1 MTADI
6 IESVMTS
13 TRPLVVCDVD
23 EVVLE
28 FLDPFDRYLNSIGH
42 KLHPDSFRLH
52 GNVRSIMEDIVAA
65 HDQVNRMEEE
75 FFATQDKWQVPAKG
89 VDAALRSLSRDADIV
104 FLTAMPPRH
113 HDIRRTLL
121 DLHGL
126 DFPMIATEEPKGP
139 VVAALIGGRNVPAV
153 FIDDIVRNLGSV
165 RMHAPDCLLMHLMA
179 NQVFRAMAP
188 KPEKDILIAED
199 WAHAERLIRK
209 HWGLVQEP
217 LPIPPHKGEG

>member
-6 IESVMTS
+6 IASLAAS
-13 TRPLVVCDVD
+13 RRPLVVCDVD

-28 FLDPFDRYLNSIGH
+28 FLDPFDRYLNSVGH

-52 GNVRSIMEDIVAA
+52 GNIRSLVEDIVASNEA
-65 HDQVNRMEEE
+65 CEHMQEE

-89 VDAALRSLSRDADIV
+89 VDAALRSLSDDADIV

-113 HDIRRTLL
+113 HDVRRAVL

-139 VVAALIGGRNVPAV
+139 VVAGLIGERNVPAV
-153 FIDDIVRNLGSV
+153 FVDDIVRNLGSV
-165 RMHAPDCLLMHLMA
+165 RTHAPGCVLMHLMA
-179 NQVFRAMAP
+179 NQVFRALAP
-188 KPEKDILIAED
+188 EPEDDIVIAED
-199 WAHAERLIRK
+199 WAHAERLIRQ
-209 HWGLVQEP
+209 HLRLG
-217 LPIPPHKGEG
+217 

>member
-1 MTADI
+1 MTAEI
-6 IESVMTS
+6 IKTLTAS

-52 GNVRSIMEDIVAA
+52 GNIRSIMEDIVAA

-89 VDAALRSLSRDADIV
+89 VDAALRSLARDADIV

-113 HDIRRTLL
+113 HDVRRTLL

-139 VVAALIGGRNVPAV
+139 VVAALIGDRNVPAV
-153 FIDDIVRNLGSV
+153 FVDDIVRNLGSV
-165 RMHAPDCLLMHLMA
+165 RTHAPGCLLMHLMA
-179 NQVFRAMAP
+179 NQVFRAMGP
-188 KPEKDILIAED
+188 KPENDVVIAED
-199 WAHAERLIRK
+199 WVDAQRLIRE
-209 HWGLVQEP
+209 HLGLE
-217 LPIPPHKGEG
+217 

>member
-6 IESVMTS
+6 LRSLSAS

-52 GNVRSIMEDIVAA
+52 GNIRSIMEDIVAA

-126 DFPMIATEEPKGP
+126 NFPMIATEEPKGP
-139 VVAALIGGRNVPAV
+139 VVAALIGDRNVPAV
-153 FIDDIVRNLGSV
+153 FVDDIVRNLGSV
-165 RMHAPDCLLMHLMA
+165 RTHAPGCLLMHLMA

-188 KPEKDILIAED
+188 KPEKDIVIAED
-199 WAHAERLIRK
+199 WAHAEKLIRE
-209 HWGLVQEP
+209 HLA
-217 LPIPPHKGEG
+217 LPPS